1 MKSSHYVGRM
11 LIGALGPSAASD
23 ISQGMSQFT
32 LYSSEEYLPTRVGP
46 WRRRGCCWRP
56 GRPNQVPH
64 DGARCAAR
72 TPAADAMRATAW
84 RSALFMLGIHAPRAT
99 AELLD
104 VTLTRQ
110 WDGGLLGFV
119 LEQSEIGQLIAEVSP
134 GMAADVDE
142 SLQPGDVIIGAEGLA
157 EGLFDQAS
165 LHECRVL
172 DALPP
177 GTALSSTWHRRG

>member
-1 MKSSHYVGRM
+1 
-11 LIGALGPSAASD
+11 
-23 ISQGMSQFT
+23 
-32 LYSSEEYLPTRVGP
+32 
-46 WRRRGCCWRP
+46 
-56 GRPNQVPH
+56 
-64 DGARCAAR
+64 
-72 TPAADAMRATAW
+72 MRATAW

-142 SLQPGDVIIGAEGLA
+142 SLLPGDVIIGAEGLA

-165 LHECRVL
+165 LHEC
-172 DALPP
+172 
-177 GTALSSTWHRRG
+177 

>member
-1 MKSSHYVGRM
+1 MPRKG
-11 LIGALGPSAASD
+11 L
-23 ISQGMSQFT
+23 
-32 LYSSEEYLPTRVGP
+32 LYKNDYATKCPTT
-46 WRRRGCCWRP
+46 
-56 GRPNQVPH
+56 
-64 DGARCAAR
+64 ARAGQ

-84 RSALFMLGIHAPRAT
+84 RSALFMLGIHAPRAA

-177 GTALSSTWHRRG
+177 GTALSSTWHRTTAFASAHCRLALCIVADEPCPFT